1 MKTKL
6 FTLLLAVAASVG
18 TMFAWDYDR
27 VQIGDLYYNL
37 DATNQTAEVT
47 YKSYDSYHYIYNY
60 DWDIITTA
68 NIPSSMEYNSV
79 TYTVTSIGNGAL
91 GGCSS
96 LTSVTIPSSVTSI
109 GNSAFDNC
117 SSLTSVTIPNS
128 VTSIGGAAF
137 RDCSSLTSVTI
148 PNSITSIG
156 SSAFSGC
163 SGLTSVTIPSSVTSI
178 GSSAFS
184 GCSGLTS
191 VTIPNSVTSI
201 GWGAFEGCSKI
212 TEIVFPSSV
221 KTIGS
226 NAFKNCNR
234 LQIIHFGENIETIS
248 ENAFANCPY
257 LIEIYA
263 KMEFPPIIDASVFQ
277 DCGELSG
284 IDCYVPQSSLVFY
297 KKTAVWKEFQLNPMQ
312 ITYVTVQASATNG
325 KVEGSGEYEAYSSVL
340 LTVTPD
346 EGYCFKQWSDGD
358 ASNPRSVYVTQD
370 VVLNAICEPIQANS
384 LPYFEPF
391 IDNVGD
397 FTINDVNLDG
407 LSYVWKWASADYGM
421 KASAYV
427 NNTNHPAESWLIS
440 PPISLMHAKDI
451 VLSFNHAVNK
461 GTPDILRVKISTDM
475 GTSWNDLTV
484 PNWPAGTNWNFVLT
498 NVSLDEYSEK
508 IIQIAFVY
516 KSTSSNCP
524 TWEIKNFSVT
534 GTVELPTE
542 VDTVLEELNNAS
554 FYKIFR
560 NGQLFIL
567 RDGKTYTIQGV
578 EVK

>member
-6 FTLLLAVAASVG
+6 FSLLLAVAASVG
-18 TMFAWDYDR
+18 TMFASTK
-27 VQIGDLYYNL
+27 IGNLYYNL
-37 DATNQTAEVT
+37 NATNKTAEVT
-47 YKSYDSYHYIYNY
+47 YKSYADYIYNEG
-60 DWDIITTA
+60 WNITTA
-68 NIPSSMEYNSV
+68 DIPASV
-79 TYTVTSIGNGAL
+79 TYNGTTYSVTSIGRGAFAYCDSL
-91 GGCSS
+91 TSVMIPNSVTSIGGGAFLYCSS
-96 LTSVTIPSSVTSI
+96 LTS
-109 GNSAFDNC
+109 
-117 SSLTSVTIPNS
+117 LTIPNS
-128 VTSIGGAAF
+128 VTSIGYQ
-137 RDCSSLTSVTI
+137 
-148 PNSITSIG
+148 
-156 SSAFSGC
+156 AFSDC
-163 SGLTSVTIPSSVTSI
+163 TGLTSVTIPSSVTSI
-178 GSSAFS
+178 GYEAFAYCSSLTSVPILGSVTSIGNGTFKN
-184 GCSGLTS
+184 CIGLTS
-191 VTIPNSVTSI
+191 VTIPNSITSI
-201 GWGAFEGCSKI
+201 GESAFEGCSKF

-226 NAFKNCNR
+226 YAFKNCNR
-234 LQIIHFGENIETIS
+234 LQIIHFAENIETIN

-263 KMEFPPIIDASVFQ
+263 KMEFPPIIDAAVFQ

-284 IDCYVPQSSLVFY
+284 IDCYVPESSLVFY

-312 ITYVTVQASATNG
+312 ITYVTVQPSATNG
-325 KVEGSGEYEAYSSVL
+325 KVEGSAEYEAYSSVL

-384 LPYFEPF
+384 LPYLEPF
-391 IDNVGD
+391 TDNVGD
-397 FTINDVNLDG
+397 FTINDVNVDG
-407 LSYVWKWASADYGM
+407 LSYVWKWASANYGM

-427 NNTNHPAESWLIS
+427 NNTNHPAESWLVS
-440 PPISLMHAKDI
+440 PPISLKHAKDI
-451 VLSFNHAVNK
+451 VLSFDHAVNK

-484 PNWPAGTNWNFVLT
+484 PNWPAGTNWNFVST
-498 NVSLDEYSEK
+498 NVSLDAYSEK

-534 GTVELPTE
+534 GTVEQPTE

-567 RDGKTYTIQGV
+567 RDGKAYTIQGI

>member
-1 MKTKL
+1 MKLK
-6 FTLLLAVAASVG
+6 FFSLLLAVAASVG
-18 TMFAWDYDR
+18 TMFAQVTID
-27 VQIGDLYYNL
+27 GLNYNFNNEL
-37 DATNQTAEVT
+37 QTAEVAG
-47 YKSYDSYHYIYNY
+47 YSSASGE
-60 DWDIITTA
+60 II
-68 NIPSSMEYNSV
+68 IPSTVTYNSV
-79 TYTVTSIGNGAL
+79 TYSVTSIGDWAFHS
-91 GGCSS
+91 CSS
-96 LTSVTIPSSVTSI
+96 LTSVTIGNNVTSI
-109 GNSAFDNC
+109 GYRAFFC
-117 SSLTSVTIPNS
+117 CTSLTSVTIGNSVAWIGEGTFYGCTSLTSVTIGNS
-128 VTSIGGAAF
+128 VTSIGV
-137 RDCSSLTSVTI
+137 S
-148 PNSITSIG
+148 
-156 SSAFSGC
+156 
-163 SGLTSVTIPSSVTSI
+163 
-178 GSSAFS
+178 
-184 GCSGLTS
+184 
-191 VTIPNSVTSI
+191 
-201 GWGAFEGCSKI
+201 AFEGCSKI
-212 TEIVFPSSV
+212 TEIFFPSSV
-221 KTIGS
+221 KAIGS

-234 LQIIHFGENIETIS
+234 LQIIHFGENVESIY

-263 KMEFPPIIDASVFQ
+263 KMEFPPIIDETVFQ

-346 EGYCFKQWSDGD
+346 EGYCFKQWSDGN
-358 ASNPRSVYVTQD
+358 ASNPRSVYVTHD

-397 FTINDVNLDG
+397 FTINDVYLDG
-407 LSYVWKWASADYGM
+407 LSYVWKWASANYGM

-440 PPISLMHAKDI
+440 PAISLKHAKDI

-484 PNWPAGTNWNFVLT
+484 PNWPSGTNWNFVLT

>member
-1 MKTKL
+1 MKQKL

-18 TMFAWDYDR
+18 TMFAEK

-37 DATNQTAEVT
+37 NETEKSAEVT
-47 YKSYDSYHYIYNY
+47 YERNDNSNY
-60 DWDIITTA
+60 EGQGLATA
-68 NIPSSMEYNSV
+68 NIPASV
-79 TYTVTSIGNGAL
+79 TYRGITYSVTSIGERAFWQ
-91 GGCSS
+91 CSS
-96 LTSVTIPSSVTSI
+96 LTSVTIGNSVTSI
-109 GNSAFDNC
+109 GERAFHYC

-128 VTSIGGAAF
+128 VTSIGGY
-137 RDCSSLTSVTI
+137 
-148 PNSITSIG
+148 
-156 SSAFSGC
+156 AFSGC

-178 GSSAFS
+178 EEGAFRACS
-184 GCSGLTS
+184 GLTTVTIPNSVTYIGWEAFYGCSGLTS
-191 VTIPNSVTSI
+191 VTIPNSVTYIDNS
-201 GWGAFEGCSKI
+201 AFEGCSKF

-234 LQIIHFGENIETIS
+234 LQIIHFAENIETIN

-263 KMEFPPIIDASVFQ
+263 KMELPPFIDASVFQ

-284 IDCYVPQSSLVFY
+284 IDCYVPESSLVFY

-384 LPYFEPF
+384 LPYLEPF
-391 IDNVGD
+391 TDNVGD
-397 FTINDVNLDG
+397 FTINDVNVDG
-407 LSYVWKWASADYGM
+407 LSYVWKWASANYGM

-427 NNTNHPAESWLIS
+427 NNTNHPAESWFIS
-440 PPISLMHAKDI
+440 PAISLKHAKDI
-451 VLSFNHAVNK
+451 ILSFDHAVNK

-475 GTSWNDLTV
+475 GRSWNDLTV
-484 PNWPAGTNWNFVLT
+484 PNWPAGTNWNFVST
-498 NVSLDEYSEK
+498 NVSLDAYSEK

-534 GTVELPTE
+534 GTVEQPTE
-542 VDTVLEELNNAS
+542 VDTVLEEINNES

-567 RDGKTYTIQGV
+567 RDGKTYTIQGIV
-578 EVK
+578 VK

>member
-1 MKTKL
+1 
-6 FTLLLAVAASVG
+6 
-18 TMFAWDYDR
+18 
-27 VQIGDLYYNL
+27 
-37 DATNQTAEVT
+37 
-47 YKSYDSYHYIYNY
+47 
-60 DWDIITTA
+60 
-68 NIPSSMEYNSV
+68 
-79 TYTVTSIGNGAL
+79 
-91 GGCSS
+91 
-96 LTSVTIPSSVTSI
+96 
-109 GNSAFDNC
+109 
-117 SSLTSVTIPNS
+117 
-128 VTSIGGAAF
+128 
-137 RDCSSLTSVTI
+137 
-148 PNSITSIG
+148 
-156 SSAFSGC
+156 
-163 SGLTSVTIPSSVTSI
+163 
-178 GSSAFS
+178 
-184 GCSGLTS
+184 
-191 VTIPNSVTSI
+191 
-201 GWGAFEGCSKI
+201 
-212 TEIVFPSSV
+212 
-221 KTIGS
+221 
-226 NAFKNCNR
+226 
-234 LQIIHFGENIETIS
+234 
-248 ENAFANCPY
+248 
-257 LIEIYA
+257 
-263 KMEFPPIIDASVFQ
+263 MEFPPIIDETVFQ

-346 EGYCFKQWSDGD
+346 EGYCFKQWSDGN
-358 ASNPRSVYVTQD
+358 ASNPRSVYVTHD

-397 FTINDVNLDG
+397 FTINDVYLDG
-407 LSYVWKWASADYGM
+407 LSYVWKWASANYGM

-440 PPISLMHAKDI
+440 PAISLKHAKDI

-484 PNWPAGTNWNFVLT
+484 PNWPSGTNWNFVLT

>member
-1 MKTKL
+1 MKQKL

-18 TMFAWDYDR
+18 TMFAWVDYER

-47 YKSYDSYHYIYNY
+47 YKSYNNYHDEYNY
-60 DWDIITTA
+60 GWDITTA
-68 NIPSSMEYNSV
+68 NIPSSMEYKSV

-109 GNSAFDNC
+109 GFYAFWGC
-117 SSLTSVTIPNS
+117 RRLTSVTIPNS
-128 VTSIGGAAF
+128 VTSIVGGAF
-137 RDCSSLTSVTI
+137 Y
-148 PNSITSIG
+148 
-156 SSAFSGC
+156 GC
-163 SGLTSVTIPSSVTSI
+163 SGLTSVTIPNSVTYI
-178 GSSAFS
+178 GWEAFS

-191 VTIPNSVTSI
+191 VTIPNSVTYIDNSAFMNCI
-201 GWGAFEGCSKI
+201 GLTSVTIPNSVTYIGESAFEGCSKF

-234 LQIIHFGENIETIS
+234 LQIIHFAENIETIN

-263 KMEFPPIIDASVFQ
+263 KMELPPIIDASVFQ

-284 IDCYVPQSSLVFY
+284 IDCYVPESSLVFY

-384 LPYFEPF
+384 LPYLEPF
-391 IDNVGD
+391 TDNVGD
-397 FTINDVNLDG
+397 FTINDVNVDG
-407 LSYVWKWASADYGM
+407 LSYVWKWASANYGM
-421 KASAYV
+421 KASAYA
-427 NNTNHPAESWLIS
+427 NNTNHPTESWLVS
-440 PPISLMHAKDI
+440 PPISLKHAKDI
-451 VLSFNHAVNK
+451 VLSFDHAVNK

-484 PNWPAGTNWNFVLT
+484 PNWPAGTNWNFVST
-498 NVSLDEYSEK
+498 NVSLDAYSEK

-534 GTVELPTE
+534 GTVEQPTE

-567 RDGKTYTIQGV
+567 RDGKTYTIQGI

>member
-1 MKTKL
+1 MKQKL
-6 FTLLLAVAASVG
+6 ITLFFALAASVG
-18 TMFAWDYDR
+18 TMFAEGTK
-27 VQIGDLYYNL
+27 IGNLYYNL
-37 DATNQTAEVT
+37 NATNKTAEVT
-47 YKSYDSYHYIYNY
+47 YKSYADYIYNEG
-60 DWDIITTA
+60 WNITTA
-68 NIPSSMEYNSV
+68 NIPASV
-79 TYTVTSIGNGAL
+79 TYNG
-91 GGCSS
+91 
-96 LTSVTIPSSVTSI
+96 TTYSVTSI
-109 GNSAFDNC
+109 GDRAFYNC

-128 VTSIGGAAF
+128 VTSIGRSAFYGCSSLTSVTIPNSVTSIGRSAFKGCSGLTSVTIPNSVKSIERFAFNGCSDLTSVTIPSSVTSIGYAAF
-137 RDCSSLTSVTI
+137 SYCSSLTSVTI

-156 SSAFSGC
+156 ES
-163 SGLTSVTIPSSVTSI
+163 
-178 GSSAFS
+178 
-184 GCSGLTS
+184 
-191 VTIPNSVTSI
+191 
-201 GWGAFEGCSKI
+201 AFEGCSKI

-221 KTIGS
+221 KTIGP

-234 LQIIHFGENIETIS
+234 LQIIHFAENIETIN

-263 KMEFPPIIDASVFQ
+263 KMEFPPIIDAAVFQ

-284 IDCYVPQSSLVFY
+284 IDCYVPESSLVFY

-384 LPYFEPF
+384 LPYLEPF
-391 IDNVGD
+391 TDNVGD
-397 FTINDVNLDG
+397 FTINDVNVDG
-407 LSYVWKWASADYGM
+407 LSYVWKWASANYGM

-427 NNTNHPAESWLIS
+427 NNTNHPAESWLVS
-440 PPISLMHAKDI
+440 PPISLKHAKDI
-451 VLSFNHAVNK
+451 VLSFDHAVNK

-484 PNWPAGTNWNFVLT
+484 PNWPAGTNWNFVST
-498 NVSLDEYSEK
+498 NVSLDAYSEK

-534 GTVELPTE
+534 GTVEQPTE

-567 RDGKTYTIQGV
+567 RDGKAYTIQGI